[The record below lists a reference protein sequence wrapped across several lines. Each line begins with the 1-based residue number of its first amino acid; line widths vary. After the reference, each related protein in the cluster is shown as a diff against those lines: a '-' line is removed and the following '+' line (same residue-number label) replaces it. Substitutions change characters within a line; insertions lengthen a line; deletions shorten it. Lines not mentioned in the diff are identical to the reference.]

1 MSDGILLTQE
11 KYATDLLHCV
21 GMLSCK
27 PVPTPMS
34 STKKLTVQSGD
45 SLGPEDVN
53 NYCSVV
59 RALQYLSHTHGL
71 ILPLLS
77 IMHASTC
84 RCPRRYIGRPSNE
97 YLGIS
102 RTLCWY

>member
-59 RALQYLSHTHGL
+59 RALQYLSHT
-71 ILPLLS
+71 
-77 IMHASTC
+77 
-84 RCPRRYIGRPSNE
+84 RPDLAIAINNACQ
-97 YLGIS
+97 YMQVPK
-102 RTLCWY
+102 TVHWTTVK